1 MARILSGGI
10 GEKVTTTRI
19 LSSTMNGK
27 YDGVDE
33 VKFLR
38 SWAYYWHDF
47 SKEAFA
53 RLAKLGTRNKEI
65 ESPKTRLRRLHHGCI
80 GSRIAVHDIFTP
92 TEDSGQ
98 QTTIDALVKRVEDL
112 EGICTKNTM
121 ADQQKAIGALVKR
134 VWSSR
139 GQQVDNL
146 HDTNLQPA
154 LTKQQKII
162 RGLEERLEDLEDET
176 TSQTLAEQQTDIGA
190 LKERLEYLEVNST
203 SNTLAA
209 KQQTAIDTLAK
220 RVEQL
225 ETFIKKFSAFASA
238 ASTIELAITAGDAD
252 AR

>member
-1 MARILSGGI
+1 MARILSSGI

-19 LSSTMNGK
+19 LPSTMNGK

-65 ESPKTRLRRLHHGCI
+65 ESPETRLRRLHHGCI
-80 GSRIAVHDIFTP
+80 GSRIAIHGIFTP

-98 QTTIDALVKRVEDL
+98 QTTIDALVKRVGDL

-134 VWSSR
+134 IWSEDSR
-139 GQQVDNL
+139 L
-146 HDTNLQPA
+146 ITS
-154 LTKQQKII
+154 
-162 RGLEERLEDLEDET
+162 T
-176 TSQTLAEQQTDIGA
+176 TP
-190 LKERLEYLEVNST
+190 T
-203 SNTLAA
+203 SNLPSPSNRKSSGA
-209 KQQTAIDTLAK
+209 
-220 RVEQL
+220 
-225 ETFIKKFSAFASA
+225 
-238 ASTIELAITAGDAD
+238 
-252 AR
+252 